1 MPFLDTIKIDQFIN
15 SLNVQIPSKEKFLQ
29 LGYIFPISPRY
40 FKTVGKSKCP
50 IVNYERGILLYS
62 LIAKYK
68 PKNVLEIGTAEGY
81 SALCMAWAM
90 TDYNINGRIF
100 TIDPKPFDVPVEREI
115 TWEENPKH
123 KTVMLS
129 TKELWNKFANKEWIK
144 KIEVLTGFSGEIL
157 QKKIKEFP
165 KMDMGF
171 IDGHHTYEA
180 VIHDFY
186 AFLQTASE
194 NFSLLFDDYTTN
206 ENKDVAKVIHE
217 EIVPNFDVTL
227 IRTNAKQQRK
237 EIGESNIKKYHDRI
251 IQPATDL
258 YICWMESRSLKKP
271 LREIYSK
278 SKSDQIISKYL
289 KWEKRW
295 KLRKTMNTKIPLLG
309 KFRFNLTKST

>member
-1 MPFLDTIKIDQFIN
+1 MPFLDSIKIDEFID
-15 SLNVQIPSKEKFLQ
+15 SLNVQIPSKEKFLR
-29 LGYIFPISPRY
+29 LTRIFPISQ
-40 FKTVGKSKCP
+40 KTKIKT
-50 IVNYERGILLYS
+50 INYERGILLYA

-90 TDYNINGRIF
+90 TDYDINGRIF
-100 TIDPKPFDVPVEREI
+100 TIDPKPFDVPIKREI
-115 TWEENPKH
+115 TLEENPKH
-123 KTVMLS
+123 ESIMLS

-157 QKKIKEFP
+157 QKKTKEFP

-194 NFSLLFDDYTTN
+194 NFSLLFDDYSYHV
-206 ENKDVAKVIHE
+206 DVNVSKAINE
-217 EIVPNFDVTL
+217 EIVPNFDVTQ
-227 IRTNAKQQRK
+227 IITNAKQQRK
-237 EIGESNIKKYHDRI
+237 EANR
-251 IQPATDL
+251 PALTHEVGM
-258 YICWMESRSLKKP
+258 CWIESRSLKKP
-271 LREIYSK
+271 LREIFPK
-278 SKSDQIISKYL
+278 SKSAQIINDYL

-295 KLRKTMNTKIPLLG
+295 KLRKNLNSKIPLLG
-309 KFRFNLTKST
+309 RFRFRH

>member
-1 MPFLDTIKIDQFIN
+1 MPFLDSIKIDEFID

-29 LGYIFPISPRY
+29 LTRIFPISQ
-40 FKTVGKSKCP
+40 KTKIK
-50 IVNYERGILLYS
+50 IINYERGILLYS

-90 TDYNINGRIF
+90 TDYDINGRIF
-100 TIDPKPFDVPVEREI
+100 TIDPKPFDVPIKREI
-115 TWEENPKH
+115 TLEENPKH
-123 KTVMLS
+123 ESIMLS

-157 QKKIKEFP
+157 QKKTKEFP

-194 NFSLLFDDYTTN
+194 NFSLLFDDYSYHV
-206 ENKDVAKVIHE
+206 DVNVSKAINE
-217 EIVPNFDVTL
+217 EIVPNFDVTQ
-227 IRTNAKQQRK
+227 IITNAKQQRK
-237 EIGESNIKKYHDRI
+237 EANRLALTHELGM
-251 IQPATDL
+251 
-258 YICWMESRSLKKP
+258 CWIESRSLKKP
-271 LREIYSK
+271 LREIFPK
-278 SKSDQIISKYL
+278 SKSAQIINDYL

-295 KLRKTMNTKIPLLG
+295 KLRKNLNSKIPLLG
-309 KFRFNLTKST
+309 RFRFRH

>member
-1 MPFLDTIKIDQFIN
+1 MPFLDSIKIDEFID

-29 LGYIFPISPRY
+29 LTRIFPIYPQL
-40 FKTVGKSKCP
+40 KSDP
-50 IVNYERGILLYS
+50 IINYERGILLYS

-90 TDYNINGRIF
+90 TDYDINGRIF
-100 TIDPKPFDVPVEREI
+100 TIDPKPFDVPIKREI

-123 KTVMLS
+123 DTVLLS

-171 IDGHHTYEA
+171 IDGHHAYEA

-194 NFSLLFDDYTTN
+194 NFSLLFDDYSYHV
-206 ENKDVAKVIHE
+206 DVNVSKAINE
-217 EIVPNFDVTL
+217 EIVPNFDVTP
-227 IRTNAKQQRK
+227 IITNAKQQRK
-237 EIGESNIKKYHDRI
+237 EANR
-251 IQPATDL
+251 PALTHEVGM
-258 YICWMESRSLKKP
+258 CWIESRSLKKP
-271 LREIYSK
+271 LIYPK

-295 KLRKTMNTKIPLLG
+295 KLRKNLNSKIPLLG
-309 KFRFNLTKST
+309 RFRFRH

>member
-1 MPFLDTIKIDQFIN
+1 MPFLDSIKIDEFID

-29 LGYIFPISPRY
+29 LTRIFPINQ
-40 FKTVGKSKCP
+40 KTKIK
-50 IVNYERGILLYS
+50 IINYERGILLYS

-90 TDYNINGRIF
+90 TDYDINGRIF
-100 TIDPKPFDVPVEREI
+100 TIDPKPFDVPIKREI
-115 TWEENPKH
+115 TLEENPKH
-123 KTVMLS
+123 ESIMLS

-157 QKKIKEFP
+157 QKKTKEFP
-165 KMDMGF
+165 KMNMGF

-194 NFSLLFDDYTTN
+194 NFSLLFDDYSYHV
-206 ENKDVAKVIHE
+206 DVNVSKAINE
-217 EIVPNFDVTL
+217 EIVPNFDVTQ
-227 IRTNAKQQRK
+227 IITNAKQQRK
-237 EIGESNIKKYHDRI
+237 EANR
-251 IQPATDL
+251 PARTHEL
-258 YICWMESRSLKKP
+258 GMCWIESRSLKKP
-271 LREIYSK
+271 LREIFPK
-278 SKSDQIISKYL
+278 SKSAQIINDYL

-295 KLRKTMNTKIPLLG
+295 KLRKNLNSKIPLLG
-309 KFRFNLTKST
+309 RFRFRH

>member
-1 MPFLDTIKIDQFIN
+1 MPFLDSIKTDEFID

-29 LGYIFPISPRY
+29 LNRIFPINQ
-40 FKTVGKSKCP
+40 KTKIK
-50 IVNYERGILLYS
+50 IINYERGMLLYS

-90 TDYNINGRIF
+90 TDYDINGRIF
-100 TIDPKPFDVPVEREI
+100 TIDPKPFDVPIKREI
-115 TWEENPKH
+115 TLEENPKH
-123 KTVMLS
+123 ESIMLS

-157 QKKIKEFP
+157 QKKTKEFP
-165 KMDMGF
+165 KMNMGF

-194 NFSLLFDDYTTN
+194 NFSLLFDDYSYHV
-206 ENKDVAKVIHE
+206 DVNVSKAINE
-217 EIVPNFDVTL
+217 EIVPNFDVTQ
-227 IRTNAKQQRK
+227 IITEAEQQRK
-237 EIGESNIKKYHDRI
+237 EANR
-251 IQPATDL
+251 PARTHEL
-258 YICWMESRSLKKP
+258 GMCWIESRSLKKP
-271 LREIYSK
+271 LREIFPK
-278 SKSDQIISKYL
+278 SKSAQIINDYL

-295 KLRKTMNTKIPLLG
+295 KLRKNLNSKIPLLG
-309 KFRFNLTKST
+309 RFRFRH